1 MIVSTITRCFFS
13 ANHRKQRPT
22 SANHRKLPQMLAW
35 QTTRNTYEAAALA
48 ALDISLRP
56 VTMRDHKTGQ
66 QYTDWNLARSS
77 TVDPARH
84 GRAFIT
90 GVLRRDFN
98 GGNLIGELATQLLHP
113 YLIALRTLI
122 NRTRLITA
130 HKGGSF
136 RLVEE
141 APGSYLLES
150 SREAIVARPHE
161 ATFQSTDQDLIIAL
175 IGIGHD
181 LLNVTHNGT
190 GHIYTVSRYAR
201 PATLEPNAPRNDCQP
216 LIAALRANEIF
227 PARRWEPFGIAI
239 HTLHC
244 LREMRKHQQGSGWI
258 TVTHKTY
265 RDKGAAFRADAP
277 GQTLTQVQHRLG
289 IKL

>member
-1 MIVSTITRCFFS
+1 
-13 ANHRKQRPT
+13 
-22 SANHRKLPQMLAW
+22 MLAW

-48 ALDISLRP
+48 ALDIPLKAVPMTDR
-56 VTMRDHKTGQ
+56 KTGN
-66 QYTDWNLARSS
+66 QYTDWNLARTS
-77 TVDPARH
+77 TVDPERN
-84 GRAFIT
+84 GRPFIT

-98 GGNLIGELATQLLHP
+98 GGTLIGELAAQLLHP

-122 NRTRLITA
+122 NRTRLIES
-130 HKGGSF
+130 HKGVSF
-136 RLVEE
+136 RLIEE

-150 SREAIVARPHE
+150 SKEAIVTRPNE
-161 ATFQSTDQDLIIAL
+161 ATFKSADQDLILAL

-181 LLNVTHNGT
+181 LLDVADNGA
-190 GHIYTVSRYAR
+190 GHTYTVARYAR
-201 PATLEPNAPRNDCQP
+201 PLTRLPAGLRTDCEP
-216 LIAALRANEIF
+216 LILALRNNAIF

-244 LREMRKHQQGSGWI
+244 LREMRKHQQSTCWI
-258 TVTHKTY
+258 TVSHKTY

-277 GQTLTQVQHRLG
+277 GHTLSQVQQRLG